1 MKNRKAKFL
10 FAKPGQRIR
19 LTNRLVVRYAPSGTT
34 FLPTHFYGLDRKP
47 SAAQN
52 RWKNHSHIHL
62 QIWEENGKVKHNL
75 SFEKI

>member
-10 FAKPGQRIR
+10 FVKPGQRIR
-19 LTNRLVVRYAPSGTT
+19 LTNRLIVRYAPSGAT

-52 RWKNHSHIHL
+52 RLKNHRRTRVK
-62 QIWEENGKVKHNL
+62 IWQESGEVMYTVA
-75 SFEKI
+75 SDKI